1 MVWVCLIDAT
11 PAAVRKK
18 WSLRGPGICLVFGIL
33 LQVGVVMSWITLSQR
48 TVTTGLITINLGGVI
63 TSCMTSILCHWAK
76 GTVVAVCKG
85 RLAVLHSSI
94 DIKKMSR
101 LDFDVLV
108 AIDRAS
114 KL

>member
-1 MVWVCLIDAT
+1 MVWVSLIDAT

-18 WSLRGPGICLVFGIL
+18 WSLRGPGICLFVGVLI
-33 LQVGVVMSWITLSQR
+33 QVGVVMSWITLSQR
-48 TVTTGLITINLGGVI
+48 TVTVGLITINLGGVI
-63 TSCMTSILCHWAK
+63 SSCMTSILSHWAK
-76 GTVVAVCKG
+76 GTVVAVFKE

-94 DIKKMSR
+94 NIKKMSR